1 MASSFEGAPLCRLAF
16 VSGTMSSLF
25 LSSSTKAKLTLDLG
39 RILARGEV
47 WRFASH
53 HVAFESLGETVIG
66 AIHLYRF
73 RRFERMLG
81 SRKFGAFAMMV
92 CGIATSLVTGFV
104 VIVGERLREDGEV
117 YFRVASGP
125 YALIFGMYS
134 LYHSLVPASRPR
146 LVGFAGIDVSD
157 KALMY
162 LAAAQLLL
170 SNGLRSIVPG
180 AAGLL
185 AGAAYLSDVLKL
197 YTWVLPKALDR
208 FLVPRPGPGPDFSA
222 ARARQ
227 QAAAAG
233 DAVPRHVAEPFR
245 RPSAPVEPS
254 EDHVESLVAM
264 GFDRDR
270 AVAALRNSNN
280 NLELAAN
287 RLLSG

>member
-16 VSGTMSSLF
+16 VSGTMTSLF

-39 RILARGEV
+39 RVLARGEV

-81 SRKFGAFAMMV
+81 SRKFGAFALMV
-92 CGIATSLVTGFV
+92 CGIATSLVTGLV
-104 VIVGERLREDGEV
+104 VIVGERARDEGFTYL
-117 YFRVASGP
+117 RVASGP

-134 LYHSLVPASRPR
+134 LYSLVPAARPR

-157 KALMY
+157 KSLMY

-180 AAGLL
+180 VAGLL

-208 FLVPRPGPGPDFSA
+208 FLMPRPGPGPDFSA

-227 QAAAAG
+227 NAAAG
-233 DAVPRHVAEPFR
+233 DAAPRHEPFQ

-254 EDHVESLVAM
+254 QDHVESLVAM
-264 GFDRDR
+264 GFDRER